1 VCDSCAVRDCSSA
14 EVVGQA
20 RVTERAL
27 TSLYPGSPL
36 ALEQRRWR
44 SELAALSEP
53 PPAAFVEVGAFER
66 PQREVCGARQHYAD
80 IVCGVEFTADGRLL
94 ACAGVA
100 KQVCCEAAPLVTR
113 QHATVFAWNAPN
125 LLRVCTEWFCVPVWT
140 AACWVVMTCVS
151 ETHIRLVGLYDVQPA
166 GGQC

>member
-1 VCDSCAVRDCSSA
+1 MSRTA
-14 EVVGQA
+14 
-20 RVTERAL
+20 ERAL

-66 PQREVCGARQHYAD
+66 PQRELCGARQHYAD

-113 QHATVFAWNAPN
+113 QHRCVLAWIAPI
-125 LLRVCTEWFCVPVWT
+125 LLRVCMDWFCFMFGPRHAGWSRP
-140 AACWVVMTCVS
+140 ACLKFMS
-151 ETHIRLVGLYDVQPA
+151 RPVGLYDVQPA